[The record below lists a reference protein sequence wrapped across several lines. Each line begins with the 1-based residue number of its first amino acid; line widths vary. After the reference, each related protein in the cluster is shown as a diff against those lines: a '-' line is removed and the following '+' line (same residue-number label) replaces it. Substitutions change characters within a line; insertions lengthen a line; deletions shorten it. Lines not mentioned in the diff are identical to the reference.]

1 MTECDEKR
9 LRTFE
14 MKIYRRLLGI
24 TWREKTNEFVKNKIR
39 NICGFE
45 PEGVVEMVKKRKFQ
59 YFGHII
65 RGGGTAK
72 AVMEGVME
80 GRRGRGRPQTNW
92 MKNLNEW
99 SGMRPMELSKMTVNR
114 NGWRKAV
121 KDWVHP
127 QLNQLRR

>member
-1 MTECDEKR
+1 
-9 LRTFE
+9 
-14 MKIYRRLLGI
+14 
-24 TWREKTNEFVKNKIR
+24 
-39 NICGFE
+39 
-45 PEGVVEMVKKRKFQ
+45 
-59 YFGHII
+59 
-65 RGGGTAK
+65 
-72 AVMEGVME
+72 ME